1 VIVEQEKAA
10 SSSSGSSQTKSG
22 DELPPAL
29 DLTHR
34 VFIVFSVLEVA
45 ANDETCSLTSADVV
59 KRIQDTPDSGN
70 AVSVQILASKTSDCA
85 IGSNARMQITDLND
99 MRNHLR
105 EQVYAG
111 MKTLSEKQGKDG
123 LPAAPPA
130 NPRAVP
136 EGTATPDPMAAAD
149 LQKQEQEAD
158 QTEREIQ
165 GEALP
170 DSGSDN

>member
-1 VIVEQEKAA
+1 M
-10 SSSSGSSQTKSG
+10 
-22 DELPPAL
+22 D
-29 DLTHR
+29 
-34 VFIVFSVLEVA
+34 
-45 ANDETCSLTSADVV
+45 
-59 KRIQDTPDSGN
+59 
-70 AVSVQILASKTSDCA
+70 
-85 IGSNARMQITDLND
+85 
-99 MRNHLR
+99 LR